1 MKIARISLVEVL
13 IGIWLLAIIV
23 ILSGVFV
30 VSNPL
35 AYVLGELVGS
45 LTASA
50 MMLHLYHSIDVELD
64 LQEKQAVNHSRVMG
78 MVRSVVE
85 IVVLFAA
92 FFFADWISPYTVLA
106 GLLAR
111 KIAALMVPWMEKIR
125 TRGNKTDS
133 PPINR

>member
-78 MVRSVVE
+78 MVRSAVE

-92 FFFADWISPYTVLA
+92 FFFAEWISPYTVLA

-133 PPINR
+133 PSINR

>member
-1 MKIARISLVEVL
+1 MKIARISLIEVL

-23 ILSGVFV
+23 ILSGVFI

-50 MMLHLYHSIDVELD
+50 LMLHLYHSIDIELD
-64 LQEKQAVNHSRVMG
+64 FPEKQAVNHSRFMAAI
-78 MVRSVVE
+78 RSVIE
-85 IVVLFAA
+85 LVVLLAA
-92 FFFADWISPYTVLA
+92 FFLADWISPYTVLA

-111 KIAALMVPWMEKIR
+111 KIAALMTPWMEKIR
-125 TRGNKTDS
+125 MIDNKTDS
-133 PPINR
+133 QPNGR

>member
-13 IGIWLLAIIV
+13 IGIWLLAIVV

-35 AYVLGELVGS
+35 AYVLGEVVGS

-64 LQEKQAVNHSRVMG
+64 FPEKQAVNHSRVMG
-78 MVRSVVE
+78 MVRSAVE

-92 FFFADWISPYTVLA
+92 FFLAEWISPYTVLA

-133 PPINR
+133 QPESR

>member
-13 IGIWLLAIIV
+13 IGIWLIAIIV

-50 MMLHLYHSIDVELD
+50 MIP
-64 LQEKQAVNHSRVMG
+64 EKQAVNHSRVMG
-78 MVRSVVE
+78 MVRSAVE

-92 FFFADWISPYTVLA
+92 FFLADWISPYTVLA